1 MNNELPTHD
10 APAAR
15 LSAVAWMA
23 LAALVVAVL
32 AAIAAGYAWYQSA
45 VTARL
50 EAGDQRGVVE
60 RVADGFDDVRQAQA
74 GFEQRFDALGERLA
88 ALESESA
95 AALEQA
101 SRERRDA
108 LAEIRSEMEALSAS
122 VEQVYTDLGRSVDT
136 WMLEEVEQLLLL
148 ANQRLALA
156 HDAELAA
163 TALDLADAKLAE
175 IGDPAL
181 VPVRERIAN
190 ERAALAALPRLD
202 VEGAALRLASL
213 METVSGMPLAQDMRR
228 PEWESGDAPDEASSA
243 AETGGVERFAREV
256 LDDLGNLVRVRR
268 VDQARLPKLT
278 PVQRFLVDENLRMKL
293 TAAQLAL
300 LRGNGAL
307 YRQSL
312 QGASDWAQR
321 YLHTDAEP
329 VRQLLEALDQL
340 AALPLDRD
348 VPSVDGSLAQL
359 REVMSE
365 RAGQ

>member
-1 MNNELPTHD
+1 MNNEPLSGD

-15 LSAVAWMA
+15 LSAVAWLA
-23 LAALVVAVL
+23 LVALVVAIL

-60 RVADGFDDVRQAQA
+60 RVAADFDEIRRVQA
-74 GFEQRFDALGERLA
+74 GFEQRFDSLGERLA
-88 ALESESA
+88 GLESESA
-95 AALEQA
+95 AALAQA
-101 SRERRDA
+101 SRERGEAIAA
-108 LAEIRSEMEALSAS
+108 LRAEMESLSAS

-148 ANQRLALA
+148 ANQRLALV

-181 VPVRERIAN
+181 VSVRERIAD

-202 VEGAALRLASL
+202 VAGAALRVASL
-213 METVSGMPLAQDMRR
+213 METVPGMPLAQDMRR
-228 PEWESGDAPDEASSA
+228 PAWERGEADVESTEDEG
-243 AETGGVERFAREV
+243 GGVERFAREV

-268 VDQARLPKLT
+268 VDEARLPKLT

-293 TAAQLAL
+293 SAAQLAL
-300 LRGNGAL
+300 LRGDGAL
-307 YRQSL
+307 YRQNL
-312 QGASDWAQR
+312 QAAADWARR
-321 YLHTDAEP
+321 YLHVDAEP
-329 VRQLLEALDQL
+329 VANLLVTIDQL
-340 AALPLDRD
+340 AALPLDREL
-348 VPSVDGSLAQL
+348 PSIDGSLAQL
-359 REVMSE
+359 RKVKTE
-365 RAGQ
+365 RAAQ